1 MRPFVIISSTMSI
14 DGRLASRDG
23 FSELSCPYDKIRQ
36 HVLRSEVD
44 AVMVGANT
52 VRVDNPSLRL
62 KYFKGKD
69 PVRVIVS
76 ESGNLDPSYRV
87 FQTPPTTILYTKAD
101 GPQLREFISRGVI
114 VRRFGTV
121 CDIITDLGEHF
132 NVRKVMVEGG
142 GKLNWA
148 LLREGCVDELRL
160 TISPTIFGEGVNVFQ
175 GEGFPGKD
183 APRLV
188 LENSYFCQCGKEII
202 LKYKIK

>member
-52 VRVDNPSLRL
+52 VRVDNPSLKL

-87 FQTPPTTILYTKAD
+87 FQTASHDHSLH
-101 GPQLREFISRGVI
+101 QS
-114 VRRFGTV
+114 
-121 CDIITDLGEHF
+121 
-132 NVRKVMVEGG
+132 
-142 GKLNWA
+142 
-148 LLREGCVDELRL
+148 
-160 TISPTIFGEGVNVFQ
+160 
-175 GEGFPGKD
+175 
-183 APRLV
+183 
-188 LENSYFCQCGKEII
+188 
-202 LKYKIK
+202 